1 MDRALSRVFTVLMAV
16 VMLGVIFAV
25 LTDSRNSI
33 IVKEM
38 FYVAGG
44 AWRPSGRSVPGRRQ
58 PVLLP
63 AAAPGFRGGPGGGD
77 PLLILRHHTGIG
89 S

>member
-44 AWRPSGRSVPGRRQ
+44 AWRPFW
-58 PVLLP
+58 PVCSWPP
-63 AAAPGFRGGPGGGD
+63 AAGAPSGGCPGFPWRPW
-77 PLLILRHHTGIG
+77 RR
-89 S
+89 